1 VLAVGLQYETE
12 DSGQR
17 MRGIGGAELV
27 FVKHINRL
35 FVGELQV
42 SDFAIKV
49 RAMDYGFAIESML
62 EDRRSSAR
70 WSRHSSVS
78 PGNPSRSA
86 VIPERM
92 VLLFLKNDA
101 LLS

>member
-1 VLAVGLQYETE
+1 
-12 DSGQR
+12 
-17 MRGIGGAELV
+17 MRDIGGAELV

-62 EDRRSSAR
+62 ETDVLLQGR
-70 WSRHSSVS
+70 
-78 PGNPSRSA
+78 A
-86 VIPERM
+86 VIARSRLGIHRAAP
-92 VLLFLKNDA
+92 
-101 LLS
+101 

>member
-17 MRGIGGAELV
+17 MRDIGGAELV

-42 SDFAIKV
+42 SDFAIKAK
-49 RAMDYGFAIESML
+49 AMDYGFAIDGIIETGVL
-62 EDRRSSAR
+62 LR
-70 WSRHSSVS
+70 V
-78 PGNPSRSA
+78 GA
-86 VIPERM
+86 VI
-92 VLLFLKNDA
+92 A
-101 LLS
+101 LSHLEIHGTAL